1 MLSPHRLQNAAHV
14 DPVAYAVDLMRGT
27 PVGSSFLRVTV
38 PVTFIVVTS
47 WLATRIFTTGED
59 A

>member
-1 MLSPHRLQNAAHV
+1 MVDLV
-14 DPVAYAVDLMRGT
+14 DPMAYAVDLMRGSLLGST
-27 PVGSSFLRVTV
+27 FFPVWLSFAVLVA
-38 PVTFIVVTS
+38 FIAFTG